1 MRIDERHTSELLGQ
15 STRTMV
21 LPSGLTVQMCRMP
34 GFVTAYAMLTV
45 GVGSIDIGYRVRGRE
60 VSLPAGVAHYLEHKM
75 FDCPYGDAMQRFDAL
90 GASANAFT
98 SFDKTAYYFSCTE
111 NFSKAL
117 EVLLDF
123 VATPYFTGPSVRRER
138 GIIAEELR
146 MYRDSPE
153 WMVTANLLQAMYHV
167 HPIREDIAGTEES
180 IAHIDAALLRRCY
193 ERFYCPGNMVLSVAG
208 CFEEDAVLE
217 LAEKYFP
224 TAKTA
229 ANPLTIREPRTV
241 REHYCEQKM
250 PIAAPMFQVG
260 FKAAGGEK
268 MSPQFIVKNMLT
280 NKACIGMLL
289 GIVLGALGV
298 HKAIDGTAA
307 GEIVASLL
315 SFITAPTSALI
326 LIVMG
331 YQLYVSRALLR
342 PVLTT
347 MGLRLGVLAVVCA
360 AVSGILFAV
369 IPFDKGLLLALM
381 LQYTLPAP
389 FIIPLFA
396 DLGDDAEYVST
407 TLSLGTVLAVVLFFF
422 LAAFSLA

>member
-1 MRIDERHTSELLGQ
+1 MITQILAK
-15 STRTMV
+15 V
-21 LPSGLTVQMCRMP
+21 LPVLVMIALGRVCATKGILSDEQHVGLKNIIGDILLPVVLFQAFFTAEYGRRMLLV
-34 GFVTAYAMLTV
+34 FVLVFAGYGAALAAGYGLRRFVKPYDRFMPLLMTSAEGGMLGYALYALLCGADQTKTYAMV
-45 GVGSIDIGYRVRGRE
+45 DIGQT
-60 VSLPAGVAHYLEHKM
+60 M
-75 FDCPYGDAMQRFDAL
+75 FAYTVFL
-90 GASANAFT
+90 
-98 SFDKTAYYFSCTE
+98 TA
-111 NFSKAL
+111 
-117 EVLLDF
+117 
-123 VATPYFTGPSVRRER
+123 
-138 GIIAEELR
+138 
-146 MYRDSPE
+146 
-153 WMVTANLLQAMYHV
+153 
-167 HPIREDIAGTEES
+167 
-180 IAHIDAALLRRCY
+180 
-193 ERFYCPGNMVLSVAG
+193 
-208 CFEEDAVLE
+208 
-217 LAEKYFP
+217 
-224 TAKTA
+224 
-229 ANPLTIREPRTV
+229 
-241 REHYCEQKM
+241 
-250 PIAAPMFQVG
+250 
-260 FKAAGGEK
+260 
-268 MSPQFIVKNMLT
+268 QFIVKNMLT

-289 GIVLGALGV
+289 GIALGALGV

-331 YQLYVSRALLR
+331 YQLHVSRALLR

-369 IPFDKGLLLALM
+369 IPFGKGLLLALM

>member
-1 MRIDERHTSELLGQ
+1 MITQILAK
-15 STRTMV
+15 V
-21 LPSGLTVQMCRMP
+21 LPVLVMIALGRVCATKGILNDDQHAGLKNIIGDILLPVVLFQAFFTAEYGRRMLLV
-34 GFVTAYAMLTV
+34 FVLVFAGYGAALAAGYGLRRFVKPYDRFMPLLMTSAEGGMLGYALYALLCGADQTKTYAMV
-45 GVGSIDIGYRVRGRE
+45 DIGQT
-60 VSLPAGVAHYLEHKM
+60 M
-75 FDCPYGDAMQRFDAL
+75 FAYTVFLTAL
-90 GASANAFT
+90 
-98 SFDKTAYYFSCTE
+98 
-111 NFSKAL
+111 
-117 EVLLDF
+117 
-123 VATPYFTGPSVRRER
+123 
-138 GIIAEELR
+138 
-146 MYRDSPE
+146 
-153 WMVTANLLQAMYHV
+153 
-167 HPIREDIAGTEES
+167 
-180 IAHIDAALLRRCY
+180 
-193 ERFYCPGNMVLSVAG
+193 
-208 CFEEDAVLE
+208 
-217 LAEKYFP
+217 
-224 TAKTA
+224 
-229 ANPLTIREPRTV
+229 
-241 REHYCEQKM
+241 
-250 PIAAPMFQVG
+250 
-260 FKAAGGEK
+260 KAAGGEK
-268 MSPQFIVKNMLT
+268 MTPQFIVKNMLT

-298 HKAIDGTAA
+298 HKAIDGTAV
-307 GEIVASLL
+307 GEIVTSLL

-331 YQLYVSRALLR
+331 YQLRVSRALLR